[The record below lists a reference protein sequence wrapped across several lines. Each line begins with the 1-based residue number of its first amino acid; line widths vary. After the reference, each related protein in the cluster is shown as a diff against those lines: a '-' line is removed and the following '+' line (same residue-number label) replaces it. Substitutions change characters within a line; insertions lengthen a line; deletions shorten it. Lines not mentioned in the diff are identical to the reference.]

1 MAKLQTTKI
10 YWWQILTLVFA
21 GVINAVGVIL
31 FLYPANV
38 LDGGISGLSI
48 LLAKLTN
55 VNIAVFIFGINIPFF
70 LLGWKK
76 LGWKFVLCSVTAIA
90 FYAIFSFVFQYV
102 LKLDEKMFALL
113 GNDIFLCAVFG
124 GIVSGIGSGLTI
136 KMNGAID
143 GVEVLA
149 VLFAKKLS
157 LSVGIFVM
165 AYNVIL
171 FGAACFLLGDF
182 VIGLYSIVS
191 YAVGLKAVDFIVEG
205 FDKAKGC
212 IIITDKEK
220 QIAKEIS
227 SRIGRSVTLL
237 ESKGYYSN
245 KQKTMMYC
253 VVNRFEIA
261 RLKTIV
267 ESIDSG
273 AFVTI
278 NEISEIIGTRAKYI
292 TVETKKTVKRS
303 KTASARKKTSS
314 SATAK
319 NPPNIIEILPL
330 NEPNELSVKPS
341 DNNENID

>member
-1 MAKLQTTKI
+1 MKKTKI
-10 YWWQILTLVFA
+10 YWWQIAALAIA

-48 LLAKLTN
+48 LLAKLTD
-55 VNIAVFIFGINIPFF
+55 VNIAIFILGINIPFF
-70 LLGWKK
+70 MLGWKK
-76 LGWKFVLCSVTAIA
+76 LGWRFVLCSVIAIA
-90 FYAIFSFVFQYV
+90 FYALFAFLFQFV
-102 LKLDEKMFALL
+102 LHLDEKMFGLL

-143 GVEVLA
+143 GVEVMA

-165 AYNVIL
+165 AFNVIL
-171 FGAACFLLGDF
+171 FGTACFLLGDF
-182 VIGLYSIVS
+182 VIGLYSVVS

-205 FDKAKGC
+205 LDKAKGC

-261 RLKTIV
+261 RLKAIV

-278 NEISEIIGTRAKYI
+278 NEISEIIGTRSKYN
-292 TVETKKTVKRS
+292 VLQENNK
-303 KTASARKKTSS
+303 RKKT
-314 SATAK
+314 
-319 NPPNIIEILPL
+319 NPKKITKIVDTSLTPEKI
-330 NEPNELSVKPS
+330 S
-341 DNNENID
+341 DDKDGMNQET